1 MTYRVEIRDGNCIM
15 FIEPEVDETVFVAR
29 KDEKSTWG
37 VQASL
42 RLYPL
47 PRGCTPIRFR
57 AEIYSN
63 MLCDAAQLADGL
75 NR

>member
-37 VQASL
+37 VQGSL
-42 RLYPL
+42 NLS
-47 PRGCTPIRFR
+47 PRPGHSTIRFQTKAYSR
-57 AEIYSN
+57 MLYHAAE
-63 MLCDAAQLADGL
+63 LADGL